1 MIVQGAMNS
10 IPSAGEAIQEGA
22 SGAGAAAG
30 GIKNAYDT
38 VKGAATMEN
47 VGKAGGAV
55 IDSAGEG
62 ISKAMDM
69 AAHPTEAVSKGV
81 DAMTNAGVKATE
93 ALDSAGS
100 SAVQSGKGM
109 VQSGKE
115 ALNSAHASARKF
127 ADSTKDSF
135 MSGYNRYKRKE

>member
-10 IPSAGEAIQEGA
+10 IPSAGEAIQKGA
-22 SGAGAAAG
+22 SVAGAAAG

-69 AAHPTEAVSKGV
+69 AAHPTETVSKGV
-81 DAMTNAGVKATE
+81 DAVKHAGSTAGQ
-93 ALDSAGS
+93 AISDAGS
-100 SAVQSGKGM
+100 SAVQSGKGL

-115 ALNSAHASARKF
+115 AVVSAYDSAQKMTG
-127 ADSTKDSF
+127 DLQKSF
-135 MSGYNRYKRKE
+135 MSGYNSRYKRK